1 MAVAPPPEWGAI
13 PTPPRRNGGNM
24 DNKELVA
31 GKTVYLPVFTEGAL
45 FSGGDRHGAQALFGS
60 THDARG
66 RRMVRSSVC

>member
-45 FSGGDRHGAQALFGS
+45 FSGAIDTARRLFLEVPMMLEEG
-60 THDARG
+60 
-66 RRMVRSSVC
+66 